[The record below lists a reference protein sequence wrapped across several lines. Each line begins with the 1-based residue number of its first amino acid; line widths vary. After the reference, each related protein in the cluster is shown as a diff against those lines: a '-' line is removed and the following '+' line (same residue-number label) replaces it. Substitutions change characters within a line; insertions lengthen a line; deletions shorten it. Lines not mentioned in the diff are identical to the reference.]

1 MTHAS
6 EPTTDPEI
14 RAAGLAR
21 WLKVKKQM
29 NWSSNRLAE
38 ILDVSLATLNRWE
51 SPTGTQMA
59 TLPAVFVFCT
69 HSQTSPT
76 WLITGTGNQ
85 TLEQI
90 DDSILKAASW
100 DALTG
105 AHETVTEA
113 LEQAV
118 KLRTHIEGIDEHAA
132 MIDAKGDAMLG
143 KADSIDDRIEQIDA
157 RSIVI
162 EERVARI
169 EAMLTTLIEKG

>member
-1 MTHAS
+1 MTHTS
-6 EPTTDPEI
+6 EPTTDAEI

-21 WLKVKKQM
+21 WLQVKKRM
-29 NWSSNRLAE
+29 DWSSNRLAE
-38 ILDVSLATLNRWE
+38 ILDVSLATLSRWE

-59 TLPAVFVFCT
+59 TLPAALVFCT
-69 HSQTSPT
+69 QSHTSPT

-85 TLEQI
+85 TLDQVDEA
-90 DDSILKAASW
+90 ILKAASW

-105 AHETVTEA
+105 AHETVMEA

-118 KLRTHIEGIDEHAA
+118 KLRTHIEGIDQHAA

-169 EAMLTTLIEKG
+169 EAMLTTFVEKG

>member
-1 MTHAS
+1 MTRAT
-6 EPTTDPEI
+6 EPTIDAEF

-21 WLKVKKQM
+21 FLKVKKRM
-29 NWSSNRLAE
+29 NWSSNQLAE
-38 ILDVSLATLNRWE
+38 LLGVSTSTLNRWE

-59 TLPAVFVFCT
+59 TLPAVLVFCIQ
-69 HSQTSPT
+69 SQTSPT
-76 WLITGTGNQ
+76 WLLTGAGNQ

-90 DDSILKAASW
+90 DEAILKAASW

-105 AHETVTEA
+105 AHETVMEA

-118 KLRTHIEGIDEHAA
+118 KLRTHIESIAQHAA